1 MLLTWSSFV
10 KVFFHLLPCPVVFRA
25 VVKHTLSEI
34 YSLLAGACY
43 GFTKSGNIAC
53 QGTLITLDHFLL
65 HSGTL
70 GQLAHF
76 SEPLCLLVDVRDA
89 CHGAGVSL

>member
-1 MLLTWSSFV
+1 M
-10 KVFFHLLPCPVVFRA
+10 
-25 VVKHTLSEI
+25 VKHTLSET

-53 QGTLITLDHFLL
+53 QGTLTTLGHFLL
-65 HSGTL
+65 HNGML
-70 GQLAHF
+70 GQLARF
-76 SEPLCLLVDVRDA
+76 SEPQCLLGDVRDA